1 MVPAMIQAM
10 RPTVYTVRYSR
21 RWAGNPLLYIS
32 GAMAS
37 LGDALFGYSQG
48 VTGRISS
55 PTQLHP
61 PHVWQR
67 SNGRR
72 RHDERDW
79 GYAFAA
85 SRHGCLPQYHRP
97 FLCSWVRLPSD
108 YFGRRVSIRIG
119 ASIYLVA
126 SIIQMFAPGFTVL
139 ITGRMIQGI
148 GTGILSTTV
157 PIFQIEIAP
166 SNARGMFISLETFWM
181 NLGYCASSWIGYA
194 FFFDNRSEDS
204 WRGPY
209 GVQALISLLL
219 FVWTFYLPET
229 PRWLI
234 QNGFKAEG
242 LWTLADLHAGGDVT
256 DARVN
261 RTYYEIVDTLE
272 IEERTGVTAPWG
284 TLFKEYTRRT
294 IIGWT
299 AQMFAQLNGIN
310 ALLHF
315 LPETLTH
322 AGFSVPQAVF
332 YSGICSVFYLLG
344 TLPAIFYVDKI
355 GRRPFLLVGSVALAL
370 SLSVVGALKLC
381 IERWPTKL
389 SIMGGARGVVVGMSV
404 YFFFFASTWGPVPWL
419 LSAELFP
426 LKVRAKGM
434 AITTVSDWLFEFVV
448 AFATP
453 PLFEIMR
460 GGYYFVL
467 VGFCIV
473 SGVLVWLLFV
483 ETGCETLEEI
493 GGVFGDERALPR
505 MLSDE
510 EDPVANVRRRR
521 ARGRSTVSM
530 SSQLTAVMNGA
541 VGAGAVTAPEQQL
554 TLQATG
560 RTSTGLLRP
569 HHNSAA
575 GSEVTLTP
583 TVGEKEKDE

>member
-1 MVPAMIQAM
+1 MLLAMIQSM

-48 VTGRISS
+48 VTAAFQVQPNFIHRMYGKQVTAAEVMMRETEVLPLLPAVMVACLNI
-55 PTQLHP
+55 TAL
-61 PHVWQR
+61 
-67 SNGRR
+67 
-72 RHDERDW
+72 
-79 GYAFAA
+79 FAA
-85 SRHGCLPQYHRP
+85 LGSAYLADHL
-97 FLCSWVRLPSD
+97 
-108 YFGRRVSIRIG
+108 GRRVSIRIG
-119 ASIYLVA
+119 AAIYVVA
-126 SIIQMFAPGFTVL
+126 SIIQMFAPNLTAL
-139 ITGRMIQGI
+139 IVGRMIQGF

-166 SNARGMFISLETFWM
+166 QNARGMFISLESFWM
-181 NLGYCASSWIGYA
+181 NLGYCTSSWIGYS
-194 FFFDNRSEDS
+194 FFFDSRNEDS

-234 QNGFKAEG
+234 QNDFKAEG

-261 RTYYEIVDTLE
+261 RTYYEIVDTVEL
-272 IEERTGVTAPWG
+272 EERNGTTAPWG

-294 IIGWT
+294 IIGWVG
-299 AQMFAQLNGIN
+299 QMFAQLNGIN

-322 AGFSVPQAVF
+322 AGFTVPQALF
-332 YSGICSVFYLLG
+332 YSSICSLFYLAG

-355 GRRPFLLVGSVALAL
+355 GRRPFLLVGSVALAV
-370 SLSVVGALKLC
+370 SLTVVGALKLY
-381 IERWPTKL
+381 IERWPNQI
-389 SIMGGARGVVVGMSV
+389 SAMGGAHGVVVGMSV
-404 YFFFFASTWGPVPWL
+404 YFFFFASTWGPIPWL
-419 LSAELFP
+419 LSAEIFP

-434 AITTVSDWLFEFVV
+434 ALSTMSDWIFEFIV

-467 VGFCIV
+467 VGFCVI
-473 SGVLVWLLFV
+473 SGVLVWLVFV
-483 ETGCETLEEI
+483 ETSCETLEEI
-493 GGVFGDERALPR
+493 GGMFGDEQAPPR

-510 EDPVANVRRRR
+510 EDPVHNVCRRR
-521 ARGRSTVSM
+521 ARGHSTVSM
-530 SSQLTAVMNGA
+530 SSQLTAVMNG
-541 VGAGAVTAPEQQL
+541 VGAASQVALP
-554 TLQATG
+554 ATG
-560 RTSTGLLRP
+560 RNQTGLLRP
-569 HHNSAA
+569 QHGSAA
-575 GSEVTLTP
+575 ASEVTLAP
-583 TVGEKEKDE
+583 TTALGEKEKDE